1 MDALKRKVKT
11 AMTYPT
17 VVMTVAIGATIF
29 MLVFIIPTFAKM
41 FKDFGGVLP
50 MPTRIVLGV
59 SDFLRSQWWM
69 LVGMIVGTVFAFKR
83 YVATEKGRLKVDGIL
98 LNFPAIGDILR
109 KASVARFTR
118 TLGTLISSGVPILE
132 GLTITAKTA
141 GNMVVHNAVLATR
154 ASISEG
160 ETIAEPLR
168 QSGVFPPMVVQMIA
182 IGEETGALDE
192 MLNKIADFYEDEVDS
207 SVEALTSIIE
217 PVMIVFMGGVVGAM
231 VIAMYLPIFKMVSVI
246 MQGS

>member
-1 MDALKRKVKT
+1 
-11 AMTYPT
+11 
-17 VVMTVAIGATIF
+17 
-29 MLVFIIPTFAKM
+29 
-41 FKDFGGVLP
+41 
-50 MPTRIVLGV
+50 
-59 SDFLRSQWWM
+59 
-69 LVGMIVGTVFAFKR
+69 
-83 YVATEKGRLKVDGIL
+83 
-98 LNFPAIGDILR
+98 
-109 KASVARFTR
+109 
-118 TLGTLISSGVPILE
+118 
-132 GLTITAKTA
+132 
-141 GNMVVHNAVLATR
+141 MVVHNAVLATR